1 MSNIKIAVTTASGNL
16 GSTIIN
22 HLKQEIGAGNII
34 GIARTPEKAKS
45 LGIEIRKGDYNNKE
59 EFVSALNGVDTVLL
73 VSGMDHPDK
82 RIQQHR
88 NAIEAAKENGV
99 KKIVYTSIIGAD
111 KGNAFSPIVA
121 SNRQTEED
129 IKSSGLQWAI
139 GRNGLYIEPDLEYIE
154 TYKKEG
160 AIINSAADGLCG
172 YTSRQEL
179 AFAYFKLLIDDS
191 LNGETYNLFGE
202 PITQQ
207 QLADAINKACNL
219 TLEYK
224 SISAEAYIKER
235 QAALGEFMGTV
246 IGGIYEGIKTGEFAG
261 KSDFVEVAK
270 RPHKSIDEMIVD
282 FVAH

>member
-1 MSNIKIAVTTASGNL
+1 MKIAVTTASGNL

-22 HLKQEIGAGNII
+22 HLKQEIGAENVI
-34 GIARTPEKAKS
+34 GIARTPEKAKH
-45 LGIEIRKGDYNNKE
+45 LGVEIRKGDYNSKE
-59 EFVSALNGVDTVLL
+59 EFLSALQGVDAVVL

-88 NAIEAAKENGV
+88 NVIEAAKENGV
-99 KKIVYTSIIGAD
+99 QKIVYTSIIGAD

-129 IKSSGLQWAI
+129 IKNSGLQWAI

-160 AIINSAADGLCG
+160 AIINCAADGLCG

-179 AFAYFKLLIDDS
+179 AFAYFKLLVDDS
-191 LNGETYNLFGE
+191 LNGKTYNLFGE

-207 QLADAINKACNL
+207 QLAYAINKAYNL

-224 SISAEAYIKER
+224 SISVEAYIKER

-246 IGGIYEGIKTGEFAG
+246 IGGIYEGIKTGKFAG
-261 KSDFVEVAK
+261 KSDFVEVAG